1 MGKAKRATFGP
12 LFSETRENAPEMT
25 RNFRLFD
32 PPSTVGHMN

>member
-25 RNFRLFD
+25 RNFRRFD
-32 PPSTVGHMN
+32 PSLTTGDMN